1 MDDLGVLRWFIEA
14 ADCGSFTA
22 TAEKFEVSPAAVSM
36 GISRLEKRL
45 GTRLFNRTTRQLHLT
60 SEGRVYLEKAG
71 QGLAL
76 LDGAA
81 VQMKDMRNEPSG
93 LIRLCTVTSFGRH
106 YLLSLLAEFL
116 AGYPKI
122 DLETCFQDEAPDLVK
137 DGFDLVIRRGVT
149 EQTNYVTRRLCKRP
163 IILVASPDYLARKG
177 VPKTPNDLSGHD
189 WVSSRTSP
197 RQVHSLE
204 FKPVKA
210 KAQHRGKKT
219 SEMSRGFTLVLDP
232 IAPAPARHSK
242 NAMVIVRQYP
252 TRFTVTK
259 QPDAVAEAAVL
270 GMGISIL
277 SMNLALPHLKSGALK
292 LLLPDYVV
300 DGHFDIFIQYP
311 HREYLPPKV
320 RVLIDFLVER
330 CALDPELSCDAGTL
344 SRYAANRMR

>member
-1 MDDLGVLRWFIEA
+1 MDELGVLRWFVEA
-14 ADCGSFTA
+14 ANCGSFTT
-22 TAEKFEVSPAAVSM
+22 TAQKFGVSPAAVSM
-36 GISRLEKRL
+36 GMSRLEKRL

-60 SEGRVYLEKAG
+60 SEGRVYLDKAA

-76 LDGAA
+76 LAGAA
-81 VQMKDMRNEPSG
+81 VQVQGMRDEPNG

-116 AGYPKI
+116 EKYPKVN
-122 DLETCFQDEAPDLVK
+122 LETCFQDEVPDLVK
-137 DGFDLVIRRGVT
+137 DGFDLAIRRGVT

-163 IILVASPDYLARKG
+163 IILVASPAYLARKG
-177 VPKTPNDLSGHD
+177 VPETPDDLIGHD
-189 WVSSRTSP
+189 WISSRISP

-210 KAQHRGKKT
+210 KVRKPGKKP
-219 SEMSRGFTLVLDP
+219 SEISKGFTLILDP
-232 IAPAPARHSK
+232 LDATFSRRSENK
-242 NAMVIVRQYP
+242 TVIIRQHP
-252 TRFTVTK
+252 TRFTITK
-259 QPDAVAEAAVL
+259 QPDAVCEAAVS

-277 SMNLALPHLKSGALK
+277 STNLALPHLRSGALK
-292 LLLPDYVV
+292 LLLPNYVV

-330 CALDPELSCDAGTL
+330 CAADPELSYDPVTL
-344 SRYAANRMR
+344 RRYAAIS